1 MRQRCAILDDYLNV
15 STKLADWSRLAKKI
29 DITVFNKPFANQSDV
44 IMALQGFQIVGI
56 IRERTPFPR
65 SMFEALPD
73 LKLLVTT
80 GWRNG
85 AVDIAAAKDHG
96 VTFCG
101 TDVSGMPTAGLTIG
115 LILELTRHIGSENAR
130 LHAGSPWQSQIGQD
144 VEGQTL
150 GLLGLGR
157 LGARVANIAR
167 ELGMKTIAWS
177 QNLTRERCAEVGVT
191 YASREELFSQAD
203 IVSIHVVLGQRNRG
217 LVGRDDI
224 ARMKK
229 TAYLINT
236 SRGPIVDEQALLDA
250 LRERRIAGAG
260 LDVFWTEPLP
270 LDHPLRSMD
279 NVVITPHLG
288 YATTDNHQR
297 GFVGMVEDIESWL
310 DGKPIRLI
318 D

>member
-1 MRQRCAILDDYLNV
+1 
-15 STKLADWSRLAKKI
+15 
-29 DITVFNKPFANQSDV
+29 
-44 IMALQGFQIVGI
+44 
-56 IRERTPFPR
+56 
-65 SMFEALPD
+65 
-73 LKLLVTT
+73 
-80 GWRNG
+80 
-85 AVDIAAAKDHG
+85 
-96 VTFCG
+96 
-101 TDVSGMPTAGLTIG
+101 
-115 LILELTRHIGSENAR
+115 
-130 LHAGSPWQSQIGQD
+130 
-144 VEGQTL
+144 
-150 GLLGLGR
+150 
-157 LGARVANIAR
+157 VANIAR

-177 QNLTRERCAEVGVT
+177 QNLTRERCEEVGVT

-217 LVGRDDI
+217 LVGHDDL

-236 SRGPIVDEQALLDA
+236 SRGPIVDEKALLDA

-310 DGKPIRLI
+310 EGKPIRLL